1 KAMLQE
7 SRTARWLSSGIVA
20 LGLVLRLCLGS
31 HSYSGKGNPPM
42 YMNTTEND
50 LGYWGI
56 DYPPLSAYQSW
67 LSGKFVSLFDQRSV
81 VLLDSRGYENASS
94 KLGMRLS
101 VIAADLL
108 VYIPACLAL
117 SSTIPLLSERMFVLL
132 VLVCNPAVL
141 IIDHG
146 HFQYNG
152 IGLGLTIGAIFCIV
166 TRRYLMG
173 SALFCCA
180 LNHKQMTLYFAPA
193 VFVHLL
199 GMCLKEKKILGK
211 ATMLAR
217 LGAVVVVSFI
227 ICWIPFIGSME
238 MLQQVIKRIFPLQR
252 GLFEDYVANFWC
264 VSSLIFKWKKYI
276 TGAHLAKMC
285 AMATMVASLPS
296 LIMEVTKPSRETF
309 ILCLMNTSLAFFLFS
324 YQVHEK
330 SILIPLMPM
339 SILMYPSR
347 RASSVY
353 ALNISLMTMYP
364 LLKKD
369 GLLGPYWAM
378 HVLALS
384 FQYFGNQ
391 EGSFSGKCKLTNI
404 RSILEFAVFSPLVLV
419 GIFLVHVFCV
429 IAQPYTTKEY
439 FTDAVIMAA
448 GFGFLVLQLLIGNI
462 RQYIQWKAN

>member
-1 KAMLQE
+1 MLQE

-42 YMNTTEND
+42 YGDYEAQRHWMEVTLNLKVKDWYMNTTEND

-117 SSTIPLLSERMFVLL
+117 SSTIPLLSER
-132 VLVCNPAVL
+132 
-141 IIDHG
+141 I
-146 HFQYNG
+146 
-152 IGLGLTIGAIFCIV
+152 
-166 TRRYLMG
+166 
-173 SALFCCA
+173 SS
-180 LNHKQMTLYFAPA
+180 

-199 GMCLKEKKILGK
+199 GICLKEKKILGK

-217 LGAVVVVSFI
+217 LGAVVVISFI
-227 ICWIPFIGSME
+227 ICWMPFIGSME

-285 AMATMVASLPS
+285 AIATMVASLPS

-309 ILCLMNTSLAFFLFS
+309 ILCLMNTSLSFFLFS

-347 RASSVY
+347 RTSSVY

-369 GLLGPYWAM
+369 GLLGAYWAM

-404 RSILEFAVFSPLVLV
+404 GSILEFAVFSPLVLV

>member
-1 KAMLQE
+1 
-7 SRTARWLSSGIVA
+7 
-20 LGLVLRLCLGS
+20 
-31 HSYSGKGNPPM
+31 
-42 YMNTTEND
+42 
-50 LGYWGI
+50 
-56 DYPPLSAYQSW
+56 
-67 LSGKFVSLFDQRSV
+67 
-81 VLLDSRGYENASS
+81 
-94 KLGMRLS
+94 
-101 VIAADLL
+101 
-108 VYIPACLAL
+108 
-117 SSTIPLLSERMFVLL
+117 
-132 VLVCNPAVL
+132 
-141 IIDHG
+141 
-146 HFQYNG
+146 
-152 IGLGLTIGAIFCIV
+152 
-166 TRRYLMG
+166 
-173 SALFCCA
+173 
-180 LNHKQMTLYFAPA
+180 
-193 VFVHLL
+193 
-199 GMCLKEKKILGK
+199 
-211 ATMLAR
+211 
-217 LGAVVVVSFI
+217 
-227 ICWIPFIGSME
+227 
-238 MLQQVIKRIFPLQR
+238 
-252 GLFEDYVANFWC
+252 
-264 VSSLIFKWKKYI
+264 
-276 TGAHLAKMC
+276 MC
-285 AMATMVASLPS
+285 AIATMVASLPS

-347 RASSVY
+347 RTSSVY

-391 EGSFSGKCKLTNI
+391 EGSFSRKCKLTNI

-462 RQYIQWKAN
+462 RQYIQWKAK